1 MNAPIKMTI
10 YNRTGLL
17 LMADDGTRKGI
28 FAYRD
33 TGFTKKDNRPFDK
46 VWFCD
51 VYASDPKK
59 ITDKEHEVYNFN
71 RVSAGTKFFNKIGLN
86 PQQLPLLLKLATLLY
101 SEISG
106 TEVPAPVLPNPL
118 NKPTEEDELY
128 NLVMGRPKF

>member
-1 MNAPIKMTI
+1 
-10 YNRTGLL
+10 
-17 LMADDGTRKGI
+17 MADDGSKKGI

-51 VYASDPKK
+51 VFASDPKK
-59 ITDKEHEVYNFN
+59 IKGDEHESYNFN

-86 PQQLPLLLKLATLLY
+86 PQQLPILLKLATMMY

-106 TEVPAPVLPNPL
+106 EIVSAPVLPNPL
-118 NKPTEEDELY
+118 AKPTEEDELY

>member
-33 TGFTKKDNRPFDK
+33 TGTTKAGKLFDK
-46 VWFCD
+46 IWFCD
-51 VYASDPKK
+51 VYSSDPKK
-59 ITDKEHEVYNFN
+59 IDGEGHEAYNFN
-71 RVSAGTKFFNKIGLN
+71 RVSAGTKFFNKIGIN
-86 PQQLPLLLKLATLLY
+86 PAQLPLLIKLATILY

-106 TEVPAPVLPNPL
+106 AEVTAPVLPNPL

-128 NLVMGRPKF
+128 ALVMGRPKF

>member
-1 MNAPIKMTI
+1 MTI

-17 LMADDGTRKGI
+17 LMSDDGSRKGI

-59 ITDKEHEVYNFN
+59 IKGDEHETYNFN

-86 PQQLPLLLKLATLLY
+86 PQQLPILLKLATMMY

-106 TEVPAPVLPNPL
+106 EQVAAPVLPNPL
-118 NKPTEEDELY
+118 AKPTEEDELY